1 MALEMLDK
9 RAIIAYRLE
18 KADAV
23 MIEAKDNVGLKHWN
37 LAAKKRTKNLII
49 IQLES

>member
-1 MALEMLDK
+1 MALEMQDK

-37 LAAKKRTKNLII
+37 LAADSDKEEN
-49 IQLES
+49 